1 MKIEGCQ
8 KDVPTLVE
16 PASKKKILNVLCTK
30 IMQLKSCH
38 LNFFFLKYELVLAKK
53 LNVRLFCV
61 CGYLIELIKFPL

>member
-38 LNFFFLKYELVLAKK
+38 LNFFFLNLTLILVPEA
-53 LNVRLFCV
+53 N
-61 CGYLIELIKFPL
+61 FPSNSGWEQGKA